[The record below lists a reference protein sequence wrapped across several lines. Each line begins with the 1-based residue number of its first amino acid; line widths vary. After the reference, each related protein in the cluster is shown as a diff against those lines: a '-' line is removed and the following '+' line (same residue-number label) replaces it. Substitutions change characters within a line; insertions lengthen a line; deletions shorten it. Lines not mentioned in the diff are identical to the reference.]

1 MGEFSEKPRGTIK
14 TWSRIGKTDFVHFC
28 MFWWHFFTKISLT
41 TFIISNQRLKTSGL
55 WPKLRTFGWYVTCP
69 KLCNFFLGWPP
80 YCAAYSTTLIRRYV
94 RFHDDSIPGKVKIS
108 CAINMVLKG
117 WKAEKAI
124 FHQKIAPEILGKT
137 PPKAMEWGWAPP
149 YGKSPQFCDF
159 FAMMT
164 SLMKLSYMSNKQ
176 TFEI

>member
-69 KLCNFFLGWPP
+69 KLDDWRCTLISWNPP
-80 YCAAYSTTLIRRYV
+80 YIVEGAAPMANCLCNWYDIFYERKSASSNSHLKQYSSHRRLTSGHALLVY
-94 RFHDDSIPGKVKIS
+94 G
-108 CAINMVLKG
+108 A
-117 WKAEKAI
+117 
-124 FHQKIAPEILGKT
+124 KIA
-137 PPKAMEWGWAPP
+137 AQ
-149 YGKSPQFCDF
+149 KSRSSELLPHPT
-159 FAMMT
+159 M
-164 SLMKLSYMSNKQ
+164 
-176 TFEI
+176 